1 MSDKSTEHLGV
12 LADTL
17 LSSTMKYYT
26 STTEFNCRSDLH
38 AHQCTSA
45 SWTSRV
51 KAGPHQRHTSSSWSA
66 LPSSSL
72 TVCSAGTGWSMSV
85 LPLIGLP
92 VTSQSSRATIT
103 SPQESTTDNQGNFLR
118 GRRRAANFFR
128 EIVFEISILTTERT
142 GGLC

>member
-1 MSDKSTEHLGV
+1 MSDKSTEHIGV

-26 STTEFNCRSDLH
+26 STTEFNCRIDLH
-38 AHQCTSA
+38 AHQMYVC
-45 SWTSRV
+45 V
-51 KAGPHQRHTSSSWSA
+51 MDKQGKSWS
-66 LPSSSL
+66 
-72 TVCSAGTGWSMSV
+72 T
-85 LPLIGLP
+85 